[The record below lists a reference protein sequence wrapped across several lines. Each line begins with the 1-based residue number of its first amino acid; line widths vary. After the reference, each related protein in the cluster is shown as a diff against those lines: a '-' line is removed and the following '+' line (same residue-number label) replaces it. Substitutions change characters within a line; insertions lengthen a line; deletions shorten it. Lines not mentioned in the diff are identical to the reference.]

1 MPEPKR
7 ALTEAQVSEQIKK
20 TIFEVTAGD
29 KDFSNAMRE
38 PENVPKAFQEFE
50 KTANELFIE
59 MDRLCCESEQI
70 RDAGTNSAQNATYD
84 NLKEQKQDVI
94 EALNAMTTLK
104 QQADSQRRTEALA
117 RQIAENQ
124 KKINRHK

>member
-1 MPEPKR
+1 
-7 ALTEAQVSEQIKK
+7 
-20 TIFEVTAGD
+20 
-29 KDFSNAMRE
+29 
-38 PENVPKAFQEFE
+38 
-50 KTANELFIE
+50 

-104 QQADSQRRTEALA
+104 QQADSQKKAADYAKQQADSQRRTEALA

-124 KKINRHK
+124 KK